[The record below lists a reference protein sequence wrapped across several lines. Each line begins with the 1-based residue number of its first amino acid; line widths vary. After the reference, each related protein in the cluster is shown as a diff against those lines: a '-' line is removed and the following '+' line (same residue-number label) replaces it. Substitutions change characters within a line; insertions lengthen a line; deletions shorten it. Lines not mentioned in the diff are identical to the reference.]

1 MEGGFWER
9 VNSGILGSPQQQEAV
24 LCVDFKQEVW
34 EISSGAENRDSGGTN
49 TRCFRRAAISFWVN
63 TSLISG
69 STFFSIKR

>member
-1 MEGGFWER
+1 MVG
-9 VNSGILGSPQQQEAV
+9 SLGACGSRKPL

-34 EISSGAENRDSGGTN
+34 EISSGAENRGSGGTN
-49 TRCFRRAAISFWVN
+49 TRCFRRAAISFRVN